1 MESPLHH
8 AVRTH
13 IQAPLL
19 SCRLRSSP
27 RFVLEGST
35 DLEETWLET
44 LDALTRRPPCIR
56 AQEQSKSHRNSI
68 VGGAGNVGE
77 ANMAPPNNS
86 SPQDKILV
94 RVAIIQ
100 ASLCAS
106 VYYYSYLSFI
116 RVLWPADERHSF
128 ETKPATALMLVGRHT
143 TRNVQCGNCWKRTG
157 WDAAECIPGRTLT
170 AATGGSPWHFRGTLH
185 EVYLD
190 VLFCSVLFCFIAIPL
205 L

>member
-1 MESPLHH
+1 MESPSPFYR

-13 IQAPLL
+13 TSIQAPLL
-19 SCRLRSSP
+19 SCRLRSSR

-77 ANMAPPNNS
+77 AANMAPPNNS

-100 ASLCAS
+100 ASLCAFCLHT
-106 VYYYSYLSFI
+106 YCSYCSYI

-128 ETKPATALMLVGRHT
+128 ATKPATAH
-143 TRNVQCGNCWKRTG
+143 
-157 WDAAECIPGRTLT
+157 
-170 AATGGSPWHFRGTLH
+170 
-185 EVYLD
+185 
-190 VLFCSVLFCFIAIPL
+190 
-205 L
+205 